1 MKRDSGLAVTLSP
14 ELLDQLRREATAI
27 GLPLEYLVASMVVDT
42 MESAHTAH
50 EPIST
55 PSARKAKSRSKQA
68 SAA

>member
-1 MKRDSGLAVTLSP
+1 MKRDSGIAVTLSP
-14 ELLDQLRREATAI
+14 ELLDQLRREATAV

-42 MESAHTAH
+42 MESAGVSPA
-50 EPIST
+50 T